1 MPKVTFIEFDGTAH
15 EVDVPAGGS
24 VMEAAVSNNVP
35 GIDADCGGACA
46 CATCHEFGNE
56 AWMDKVGESGD
67 MEQSMLDFAENVR
80 STSRLSCQIV
90 LTDELDGLVV
100 DMPEAQH

>member
-1 MPKVTFIEFDGTAH
+1 MPKITFIEFDGTAH

-24 VMEAAVSNNVP
+24 VMEAAVGLP
-35 GIDADCGGACA
+35 IAAECGGACA
-46 CATCHEFGNE
+46 CATCHVFVNE
-56 AWMDKVGESGD
+56 AWIDKVGERGE

-80 STSRLSCQIV
+80 TTSRLSCQIA
-90 LTDELDGLVV
+90 LTDELDGLIV

>member
-1 MPKVTFIEFDGTAH
+1 MPKITFIEFDGTAH

-46 CATCHEFGNE
+46 CATCHVFDNE
-56 AWMDKVGESGD
+56 AWIDKVGERGE

-80 STSRLSCQIV
+80 TTSRLSCQIA
-90 LTDELDGLVV
+90 LTDELDGLIV